1 MRTERGE
8 LDLRWISRGIR
19 VGTEAAS
26 EMGMKTFHAAV
37 WLDHSEARIFHIAK
51 QGFDA
56 TLIVAEEPHRHIHR
70 KSGPGAVSGRRAA
83 GDPVFFEEV
92 AKALGESEEIL
103 VLGPS
108 TAKLELMRYM
118 HKHHA
123 ATEKK
128 IVGVETV
135 DHPTDRQVVAYA
147 RHYFEVVDAAK

>member
-1 MRTERGE
+1 M
-8 LDLRWISRGIR
+8 
-19 VGTEAAS
+19 
-26 EMGMKTFHAAV
+26 
-37 WLDHSEARIFHIAK
+37 
-51 QGFDA
+51 
-56 TLIVAEEPHRHIHR
+56 
-70 KSGPGAVSGRRAA
+70 
-83 GDPVFFEEV
+83 FFEEV